1 LRKTLESR
9 HELWAWCEAREKQL
23 KYLMY
28 LEEQHQL
35 QMKAKEEE
43 RLAQEVEQ
51 HKKRETPDTW
61 EHYFA
66 KQEEAN
72 RRAREV
78 GLRGMTSETWPL
90 PRSPPGNFPSSF
102 F

>member
-1 LRKTLESR
+1 
-9 HELWAWCEAREKQL
+9 
-23 KYLMY
+23 
-28 LEEQHQL
+28 
-35 QMKAKEEE
+35 MKAEEE
-43 RLAQEVEQ
+43 KRLAQEAKQ
-51 HKKRETPDTW
+51 QRRRETSSTW

-72 RRAREV
+72 RYAREADL
-78 GLRGMTSETWPL
+78 GGMTSETWPP